1 MEWIEIPSNLCLS
14 DHALSPPSRVEWI
27 EMQHLSDVS
36 NGAFSLRLRG
46 WSGLKSIRDDA
57 LFPYERLRLRGWS
70 GLKLPPADRPLM
82 FPMTSPPSRVEW
94 IEIRNL
100 NYRQVQDS
108 RLRLRG
114 WSGLKLTS
122 IISQMV
128 LQLSPP
134 SRVEWIEIKHWL
146 SGLLKCS
153 VSAFAGGVD

>member
-1 MEWIEIPSNLCLS
+1 M
-14 DHALSPPSRVEWI
+14 LSPPSRVEWI
-27 EMQHLSDVS
+27 EIIHLISS
-36 NGAFSLRLRG
+36 SCSL
-46 WSGLKSIRDDA
+46 
-57 LFPYERLRLRGWS
+57 
-70 GLKLPPADRPLM
+70 M
-82 FPMTSPPSRVEW
+82 SPPSRVEW

-134 SRVEWIEIKHWL
+134 SRVEWIEISIRFQAAAGSW
-146 SGLLKCS
+146 

>member
-1 MEWIEIPSNLCLS
+1 ML
-14 DHALSPPSRVEWI
+14 R
-27 EMQHLSDVS
+27 
-36 NGAFSLRLRG
+36 LRLRG

-100 NYRQVQDS
+100 NYRQVPDS

-134 SRVEWIEIKHWL
+134 SRVEWIEISIRFQAAAGSW
-146 SGLLKCS
+146 